1 VPYHVASLE
10 GVMHGLYLVWLVHE
24 RGFSPALVA
33 TALAAGD
40 MCVFALE
47 VPTGWVA
54 DRLGHRLSLITGSFI
69 QACAM
74 LAFWLAASPPALLAA
89 TLLVALG
96 DTFRS
101 GADEALLY
109 RSCAA
114 LGREAEFQSIEARTR
129 SVGLIA
135 LVGLLVGGGGLVAV
149 AGYTAAWITE
159 FVLSALGLVLAWLM
173 VEPPEAPESAA
184 YATDGTR
191 AGAWWAAKGAAG
203 KWSIF
208 LSLILPGAC
217 IDGFAAVAGFLAQTG
232 ADPDVAGVTALVAV
246 MTLTEAAGAWLAA
259 RVWRNDG
266 RLHLRL
272 LACAT
277 AVLAVS
283 LVSSAGVAAAAVALA
298 FFPGLIHPLR
308 AAALQRVA
316 ADGVRA
322 RMASFASACD
332 MACTTLGLLA
342 AGALSARRRRR

>member
-1 VPYHVASLE
+1 
-10 GVMHGLYLVWLVHE
+10 MHGLYLVWLVHE

-33 TALAAGD
+33 TVLAAGD
-40 MCVFALE
+40 LCVFALE
-47 VPTGWVA
+47 VPTGCVA
-54 DRLGHRLSLITGSFI
+54 DRLGHRVSLIIGSFV
-69 QACAM
+69 QVCAM
-74 LAFWLAASPPALLAA
+74 VVFWLAATPPALLAA
-89 TLLVALG
+89 SLLVALG
-96 DTFRS
+96 DAFRS

-135 LVGLLVGGGGLVAV
+135 LIVLLVGGGGLVAV
-149 AGYTAAWITE
+149 AGYAAAWITE
-159 FVLSALGLVLAWLM
+159 IALCATGLVLAWLM
-173 VEPPEAPESAA
+173 VEPPAAEAESEAA
-184 YATDGTR
+184 NDVSRTR
-191 AGAWWAAKGAAG
+191 SRPGHVAAAR
-203 KWSIF
+203 WSIVV
-208 LSLILPGAC
+208 SLILPGAV
-217 IDGFAAVAGFLAQTG
+217 IDGLASVASFLAQTG
-232 ADPDVAGVTALVAV
+232 AGAEVAGVTVLVAA
-246 MTLTEAAGAWLAA
+246 MTLSEAAGAWVAA

-272 LACAT
+272 LTCAT

-316 ADGVRA
+316 GDSVRA
-322 RMASFASACD
+322 RIASFASACD

-342 AGALSARRRRR
+342 AGAVSARRRNR